1 MCDTDGGVLSRV
13 SINQDCPE
21 LSAVGSCDYWYMFN
35 CICMYVCVWGG
46 GGGDEGY
53 VYVVLCSVCYSWV
66 LCVVLVAIIV
76 YAFRS

>member
-35 CICMYVCVWGG
+35 CICMCVCVW